1 MAVRDVPQCHVRPA
15 DHFKKN
21 LDQDRLRFLLE
32 GPIAIGI
39 EQHLESKLT
48 KELEEVHTLG
58 LDVELEPKKRFSA
71 PAVVL

>member
-1 MAVRDVPQCHVRPA
+1 
-15 DHFKKN
+15 
-21 LDQDRLRFLLE
+21 LLE

-48 KELEEVHTLG
+48 KELEEVHTIG